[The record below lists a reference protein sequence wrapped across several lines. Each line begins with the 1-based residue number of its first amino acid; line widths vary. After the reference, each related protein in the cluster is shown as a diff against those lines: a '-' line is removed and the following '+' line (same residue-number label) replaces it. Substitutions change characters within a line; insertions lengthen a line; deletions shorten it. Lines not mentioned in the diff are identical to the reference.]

1 MQLMLRCS
9 QLAQDITS
17 TNPLS
22 MCARGVHFKLPQG
35 IAENMSKS
43 FIDDITH
50 SLKFLQEHDVM
61 LSTIIKYLYLIALI
75 APMSILAMPIT
86 IIAPTQTFTLDVEPS
101 DSIET
106 VKGLV
111 EQQTSIAQARQI
123 ITFNRKILENGRS
136 LSDYN
141 VQKNSTLNVTKSNE
155 APSFSA
161 NSPWQQI
168 GSFPSSVG
176 DSRNLNITVDNNN
189 IPYIILKNF
198 QSQAVVYKFSGT
210 NTWELVGESALS
222 TGSVSDTDI
231 AFGSQNRLYAAFISG
246 TSGVMK
252 VVVKE
257 LVNGSWDELGSEQI
271 TGSNINHIDLKTDK
285 NGVLYLAYDDYYS
298 YVKKWDGAN
307 WVSLGTE
314 ANSSRSESSE
324 IAFNSMN
331 ELYIVSRI
339 TQYAPTFAEV
349 RKFDGTNWN
358 SLSFTGLSGI
368 AANFPQIVFDSQDTP
383 YVSFINST
391 SNEGPVKV
399 LKLVNDSW
407 LEVGDTST
415 FSAIKILNLL
425 IDSNDKPLI
434 AFSEQATNGRG
445 QLYIYENNTWSS
457 LGQVAPADKAFY
469 FGIRMR
475 AAIDSANTFYAIDT
489 TTEIGPPFVVKKTNS
504 AFENYNKNISEGT
517 TGETLFN
524 NVSIADTDNDEVTL
538 TVTLSDTQFGS
549 LSGTASGSASITY
562 DESTGILTL
571 SGTLT
576 DVNASIASIVFSG
589 STNGAGNF
597 TLSFTVTDGTAS
609 SSTIVGSYSVKAV
622 NDPPSVSINT
632 GLTVSEGD
640 SKVITNSLLAAN
652 DSDDSGTELTYTLK
666 SVPTNGNLF
675 VDANENGSLDS
686 GEELAVNGT
695 FTQQI
700 LDDSKLYY
708 KHNGTETSSDSFT
721 FDLAD
726 GGEDGVE
733 AVTNQTFAITVSSVN
748 DAPVMSKG
756 PSWEFIGKA
765 HFSENSIRTIRQATD
780 RDGNRYLAYTNQV
793 NSIERVWV
801 MKHDGEQWHYLGG
814 EEIAQVAIS
823 SSLSFVIGADN
834 TPYVAYKD
842 LDRRAV
848 VQKFENGSWQML
860 GDQPLSQVSVLH
872 PLLSF
877 DNNNVLH
884 VVYQDLSIDNYTIH
898 VQKWDGKSWLTVAYE
913 TTEKTNFYSIKLAF
927 DSNNTPYI
935 AYSVNGSDSYFVIKK
950 LINNTWEHVG
960 PAKVETRIQFFDLLF
975 IGDTPYIAISNSSRE
990 LSVKKFNGT
999 EWELVG
1005 NSRPTTDKAY
1015 GPDIAVGSDGTLFVA
1030 YIDELDYPTKLAVK
1044 ELKENLWLNVGDHD
1058 FATKVYI
1065 PPALDVHN
1073 NNNPVVAFNDGDN
1086 ENRATMMEYSSF
1098 EFNKFALTVS
1108 EDSDATL
1115 LFNSYQVTD
1124 EENDDVTL
1132 TVTLAN
1138 NSSGLLAGTA
1148 SGSAVVKYDN
1158 ESAKLTLSGSLT
1170 DVTSSLASLSFKPA
1184 ANFSGSLGITFNL
1197 TDGSSSIPPV
1207 NGTITVTSVNDV
1219 PRITSSAPVWATEDS
1234 VYSYNVQ
1241 ASDADIGDTLTFSAI
1256 GLPSW
1261 LTIDAK
1267 SGVLSGTPTNDDVG
1281 THYVAVVVTDALN
1294 EWDRQDFV
1302 INVANVNDKPVIT
1315 SSPITVATED
1325 SVYNYTLSAT
1335 DVDKGDTLTYSAKTL
1350 PSWLSLDAA
1359 TGLVSGTP
1367 SNDDVGTHTVSLS
1380 VTDSAKA
1387 SDSQLFTIT
1396 VENVNDAPVIS
1407 STPIT
1412 TATEDSLYNYTLSAT
1427 DVDKGDTLTYS
1438 AKTLPSWL
1446 SLNTATGLVSGTP
1459 SNDDVG
1465 SHTVSLT
1472 VTDGEKET
1480 DSQMFS
1486 ITVENVNDAPV
1497 ISSTPI
1503 TTATEDSVYNYTLSA
1518 TDVDKGDTLTYSAK
1532 TLPSW
1537 LSLNTATGLVS
1548 GTPSNDDVGTHT
1560 VSLTVTDSA
1569 KETDSQLF
1577 SITVENVNDAP
1588 VFSSTPITT
1597 ATEDELYSY
1606 IVSATDVDADDSLSY
1621 TALGIP
1627 SWLTFDDTTLTLSGT
1642 PTNDDVG
1649 TYNITLIVT
1658 DASKEQT
1665 KQEFTLKVVNVNDV
1679 PDVHDDTASV
1689 DEDNS
1694 VAINILENDSDVDN
1708 DLNPASV
1715 RVVTAP
1721 KLGKTSLNTAN
1732 GVITYTPN
1740 ENINGSDS
1748 FTYTV
1753 DDLENGRSAIATV
1766 SITINPV
1773 NDAPFAKIDT
1783 AITEEDMA
1791 IEIDVALNDS
1801 DLDEGDSLDLSSLE
1815 VVTAPENGKA
1825 SVQNKRILYTPNT
1838 DFNGSDT
1845 FTYRVSDESGAMSNQ
1860 ASVMVTVGEVN
1871 DAPIALNDAAELDED
1886 ASIELSILDNDLDVD
1901 SGLTIDNVT
1910 ITQAPAHGK
1919 VSINSTSGTIS
1930 YKPNA
1935 DFFGSDSFTY
1945 SVKDDQSLISNIA
1958 LVKLTINSVNDTPV
1972 ANNDVAQ
1979 LLEDTAHSI
1988 NVLGNDL
1995 DVDGSLDKSS
2005 IEVVT
2010 DPEHG
2015 STQIVDGMISYTPNA
2030 NSNGEDSFSYRVKD
2044 DLGVWSNNANVFIT
2058 VTAVNDAPLANN
2070 DVIQIDEDE
2079 SVIIDVTGNDS
2090 DVDGSIDEDSVK
2102 VVTEPA
2108 FGNVINNVDG
2118 TVTYTP
2124 ASNYVGFDSFTYS
2137 VLDNE
2142 GAESN
2147 TASVTITVLAV
2158 NDAPLIESAAVTSAT
2173 QDEAYSY
2180 VLVINDVD
2188 SADSYKLS
2196 ATELPS
2202 WLDFNPATGELS
2214 GTPTNDDVGTHAVTL
2229 LVTDAEGL
2237 TDTQTFVITVADVN
2251 DEATGGISISGEAKE
2266 GETLRV
2272 DSTIE
2277 DPDGVGEFTYQWMRN
2292 GVLITGATL
2301 SEYMLTDAD
2310 IGATITVVVTYVDGN
2325 GNTET
2330 FTSGATSPVIISNVA
2345 PVAIGEQFSTDEDES
2360 ITFTLG
2366 YFDENGDEL
2375 TFNLVTQVSNGTLT
2389 MDSNRFMYQP
2399 NTDFSGSDSFT
2410 YSVSDSVLTSELA
2423 TVTIVVNPV
2432 NDAPVATPDNF
2443 TVNADLNEYVVLD
2456 VLANDIDVDGDA
2468 LTLVK
2473 ALASV
2478 GSIRIVDNK
2487 LEYLPP
2493 VGLNADVTITYQ
2505 IKDASGEVVDVTLIV
2520 KVVSTVSDITITA
2533 PEDKTIASE
2542 GLFIKVNMGTA
2553 VALDSLGNPVRVTA
2567 SSKGFFASGTHTVVW
2582 SAGEGSDQVTATQL
2596 IHIIP
2601 QVNFSKDQ
2609 TATEGT
2615 SVIIKAILNGDAVT
2629 YPVIVPFTVSG
2640 DAITGDDHDLSEG
2653 EFTFK
2658 QGQREA
2664 MLIVNLIEDDVPEN
2678 TETLTVHFQE
2688 PKNAVV
2694 GPLGSHTLTIAEG
2707 NVAPSVELFAA
2718 QQGMSTRLIDKQ
2730 AGEVTI
2736 SALVTDANLADTHVF
2751 DWQVSDAAIIDADS
2765 IDDQFSFDPSVLA
2778 EGVYEFMVTVDDGDK
2793 TGTVKLSLTVLD
2805 SLPELAA
2812 IDSDFDGIN
2821 DDEEG
2826 YADSD
2831 NDGIPDYLD
2840 ASSLASNVVQ
2850 EKLIESEFFLMET
2863 EPGLH
2868 LSLGNV
2874 AFKASGSNTGI
2885 TEDDAVK
2892 YGHNGLGANADDGFD
2907 YISGVFDFN
2916 VNEIPVAGQSVSIV
2930 IAQFSPIPSN
2940 AIYRKLMPTGWTEF
2954 VVDSRNSIAS
2964 APGAEGFC
2972 PPPQDEQYTQGLSE
2986 GHWCVQLTIEDGGPN
3001 DADGQVNRAIEDPSG
3016 IATLDTNNSQPVAM
3030 DDVMTVKRNIS
3041 AYLDVLAND
3050 TDADGDLLTLTSAT
3064 VDIGEVSIINNE
3076 LHFNPQAEHLGTAT
3090 ISYGVSDGNGGS
3102 AFATVTVEVVEN
3114 TAPQVSAIIDVTTDG
3129 QQPVNIDILANVTD
3143 DDNNDFT
3150 IISASADNGTVV
3162 INDDGTITYT
3172 PNVGF
3177 DGTDT
3182 VTFIISDGDGG
3193 TTQGQFNV
3201 VVKAY
3206 KQVSVE
3212 HKTSGG
3218 ALPLSLISLLL
3229 LLMFIRC
3236 YQYRARC

>member
-1 MQLMLRCS
+1 
-9 QLAQDITS
+9 
-17 TNPLS
+17 
-22 MCARGVHFKLPQG
+22 
-35 IAENMSKS
+35 
-43 FIDDITH
+43 
-50 SLKFLQEHDVM
+50 M
-61 LSTIIKYLYLIALI
+61 LSTIIKYLYLVALI

-86 IIAPTQTFTLDVEPS
+86 IIAPNETFTLDVEPS

-111 EQQTSIAQARQI
+111 EQQTSIEQARQI
-123 ITFNRKILENGRS
+123 ITFNGKTLENGRS

-141 VQKNSTLNVTKSNE
+141 VQKNSTLNVTKSNA

-161 NSPWQQI
+161 NSPWQQV
-168 GSFPSSVG
+168 GSISSSVG
-176 DSRNLNITVDNNN
+176 DSTNLNITVDNNN
-189 IPYIILKNF
+189 TPYIIFKND
-198 QSQAVVYKFSGT
+198 QSQAVVYKFSDT
-210 NTWELVGESALS
+210 NTWELVGGSALS
-222 TGSVSDTDI
+222 TDSASDTDI
-231 AFGSQNRLYAAFISG
+231 AFGSQNSLYAAFISG
-246 TSGVMK
+246 TSGAKK

-257 LVNGSWDELGSEQI
+257 LVNGSWNELGSDQI

-285 NGVLYLAYDDYYS
+285 NGVLYLAYDNSYS
-298 YVKKWDGAN
+298 YVEKWDGMN
-307 WVSLGTE
+307 WVSVGSQ
-314 ANSSRSESSE
+314 ASGGRSESPE

-331 ELYIVSRI
+331 ELHIVSRI
-339 TQYAPTFAEV
+339 TERIPAFVEV
-349 RKFDGTNWN
+349 RKFDGANWK
-358 SLSFTGLSGI
+358 SLSSTGLSGLSGVY
-368 AANFPQIVFDSQDTP
+368 PQIAFDSQDTP

-391 SNEGPVKV
+391 SSEGPVKV
-399 LKLVNDSW
+399 LEFVNDSW
-407 LEVGDTST
+407 SEVGDTST
-415 FSAIKILNLL
+415 LAAIRILNLL

-457 LGQVAPADKAFY
+457 LGQVAPADKAFF

-475 AAIDSANTFYAIDT
+475 AALDSANTFYAIDT
-489 TTEIGPPFVVKKTNS
+489 TSEVSSPFVVKKTNS
-504 AFENYNKNISEGT
+504 AFENYSKNISEGT

-524 NVSIADTDNDEVTL
+524 NVSIADADNDEVTL

-549 LSGTASGSASITY
+549 LSGTASGSASISY
-562 DESTGILTL
+562 DEGTGILTL
-571 SGTLT
+571 SGNLT
-576 DVNASIASIVFSG
+576 DVNASIASIVFNGTTS
-589 STNGAGNF
+589 GAGNF
-597 TLSFTVTDGTAS
+597 TLSFTVNDGAAS

-632 GLTVSEGD
+632 GLTVNEGD
-640 SKVITNSLLAAN
+640 SKVITNSMLAAN

-666 SVPTNGNLF
+666 SVPTNGSLF
-675 VDANENGSLDS
+675 VDANDNSSLDS

-695 FTQQI
+695 FTQQT
-700 LDDSKLYY
+700 LDDSTLYY
-708 KHNGTETSSDSFT
+708 KHNGTETNSDSFT

-733 AVTNQTFAITVSSVN
+733 PVTNQNFTITVSLTN
-748 DAPVMSKG
+748 DAPVMVTKPKWGFAGNTGFSIAAAFSVSLELDSFDVPYVVFTDKFNNRNVLSG
-756 PSWEFIGKA
+756 MKLEGDSW
-765 HFSENSIRTIRQATD
+765 Q
-780 RDGNRYLAYTNQV
+780 
-793 NSIERVWV
+793 
-801 MKHDGEQWHYLGG
+801 YLGPERFYTG
-814 EEIAQVAIS
+814 TTTGLKMAIDS
-823 SSLSFVIGADN
+823 HNVPYIIYSDISLGG
-834 TPYVAYKD
+834 K
-842 LDRRAV
+842 AV
-848 VQKFENGSWQML
+848 VQKFINGSWQTIGGGPVNL
-860 GDQPLSQVSVLH
+860 GEVAYTSIAIDSA
-872 PLLSF
+872 
-877 DNNNVLH
+877 DNLYVA
-884 VVYQDLSIDNYTIH
+884 YQDIRYSSKAI
-898 VQKWDGKSWLTVAYE
+898 VKKWDGTNWLTVGGTNVTPSDARFISLAFDDSDTPFLAYVDKRNDKWFGNVKKFVNDSWVPVGPVDSLE
-913 TTEKTNFYSIKLAF
+913 NVYSSNFALNNNTPYFVNANSSEIFVRKFDGTDWVLVGEQGFSAENKYTPDIEF
-927 DSNNTPYI
+927 DSNNRPHV
-935 AYSVNGSDSYFVIKK
+935 AYTNRTY
-950 LINNTWEHVG
+950 T
-960 PAKVETRIQFFDLLF
+960 
-975 IGDTPYIAISNSSRE
+975 
-990 LSVKKFNGT
+990 NGT
-999 EWELVG
+999 EGFEVRVTSFDGTSWHTVSPLGVRSG
-1005 NSRPTTDKAY
+1005 KAY
-1015 GPDIAVGSDGTLFVA
+1015 QYGFAIASDDSL
-1030 YIDELDYPTKLAVK
+1030 YIS
-1044 ELKENLWLNVGDHD
+1044 
-1058 FATKVYI
+1058 
-1065 PPALDVHN
+1065 
-1073 NNNPVVAFNDGDN
+1073 FNDSADDYKASVLKSS
-1086 ENRATMMEYSSF
+1086 RAVFDSY
-1098 EFNKFALTVS
+1098 ALSVA
-1108 EDSDATL
+1108 EDSDASL
-1115 LFNSYQVTD
+1115 LFDNYQITD
-1124 EENDDVTL
+1124 EEGDDVTL
-1132 TVTLAN
+1132 TITLAN
-1138 NSSGLLAGTA
+1138 NTSGLLAGTA

-1158 ESAKLTLSGSLT
+1158 ESATLTLSGSLT
-1170 DVTSSLASLSFKPA
+1170 DVTASLASLFFKPA

-1219 PRITSSAPVWATEDS
+1219 PRITSSAPVLATEDTL
-1234 VYSYNVQ
+1234 YSYKVQ
-1241 ASDADIGDTLTFSAI
+1241 ASDADVGDTLTFSAI

-1261 LTIDAK
+1261 LTMDGK

-1315 SSPITVATED
+1315 SSPVTVAIEDAQYSYTVTASDVDAGDSLSYTVSSTHGLPSWLSYDNVTRTLTGIPTNDDVGTYSITVVVNDTSSEEAKQLFTLTVTNVNDAPVISSTPITTANED
-1325 SVYNYTLSAT
+1325 SIYSYTVSAT

-1350 PSWLSLDAA
+1350 PNWLSIDAA

-1367 SNDDVGTHTVSLS
+1367 SNDDVG
-1380 VTDSAKA
+1380 
-1387 SDSQLFTIT
+1387 
-1396 VENVNDAPVIS
+1396 
-1407 STPIT
+1407 
-1412 TATEDSLYNYTLSAT
+1412 
-1427 DVDKGDTLTYS
+1427 
-1438 AKTLPSWL
+1438 
-1446 SLNTATGLVSGTP
+1446 
-1459 SNDDVG
+1459 
-1465 SHTVSLT
+1465 
-1472 VTDGEKET
+1472 
-1480 DSQMFS
+1480 M
-1486 ITVENVNDAPV
+1486 
-1497 ISSTPI
+1497 
-1503 TTATEDSVYNYTLSA
+1503 
-1518 TDVDKGDTLTYSAK
+1518 
-1532 TLPSW
+1532 
-1537 LSLNTATGLVS
+1537 
-1548 GTPSNDDVGTHT
+1548 HT

-1588 VFSSTPITT
+1588 EFTSTPITT

-1606 IVSATDVDADDSLSY
+1606 TASATDDDAGDTLSY
-1621 TALGIP
+1621 TALDMP

-1649 TYNITLIVT
+1649 TYNITLVVI
-1658 DASKEQT
+1658 DKSKEET
-1665 KQEFTLKVVNVNDV
+1665 KQEFILNVVNVNDV
-1679 PDVHDDTASV
+1679 PDVHDDTAIV

-1694 VAINILENDSDVDN
+1694 VAINILANDSDVDN

-1721 KLGKTSLNTAN
+1721 ILGKTSLNTAN
-1732 GVITYTPN
+1732 GVITYIPN
-1740 ENINGSDS
+1740 ENVNGSDS

-1845 FTYRVSDESGAMSNQ
+1845 FTYRVADGSGAMSNQ

-1871 DAPIALNDAAELDED
+1871 DAPIASNDTAELDED

-1901 SGLTIDNVT
+1901 SNLTIDNVT
-1910 ITQAPAHGK
+1910 ITQAPANGK

-1935 DFFGSDSFTY
+1935 DFFGSDSFSY

-1958 LVKLTINSVNDTPV
+1958 VVKLTVNSVNDAPV
-1972 ANNDVAQ
+1972 ANSDIAQ

-2005 IEVVT
+2005 LEVVT
-2010 DPEHG
+2010 EPEHG

-2102 VVTEPA
+2102 IVTQPA

-2118 TVTYTP
+2118 TVSYTP
-2124 ASNYVGFDSFTYS
+2124 VSNYVGFDSFTYS

-2158 NDAPLIESAAVTSAT
+2158 NDAPIIESAPITSAT

-2202 WLDFNPATGELS
+2202 WLDFNTTTGELS
-2214 GTPTNDDVGTHAVTL
+2214 GTPSNDDVGTHAVSL
-2229 LVTDAEGL
+2229 LVTDTEGL

-2251 DEATGGISISGEAKE
+2251 DEATGGISISGDAKQ

-2272 DSTIE
+2272 ESTIV
-2277 DPDGVGEFTYQWMRN
+2277 DPDGVGEFSYQWMRN

-2301 SEYMLTDAD
+2301 SEYTLTNAD
-2310 IGATITVVVTYVDGN
+2310 IGASITVVVTYVDGN

-2330 FTSGATSPVIISNVA
+2330 FTSGATSPVIIANVA
-2345 PVAIGEQFSTDEDES
+2345 PVAIGEQFSTNEDES
-2360 ITFTLG
+2360 ITFTLN
-2366 YFDENGDEL
+2366 YFDENGDTL
-2375 TFNLVTQVSNGTLT
+2375 TFNLVSPVSNGTLT
-2389 MDSNRFMYQP
+2389 MDTNRFMYQP
-2399 NTDFSGSDSFT
+2399 NADFSGSDSFS
-2410 YSVSDSVLTSELA
+2410 YSVSDGVLSSEIA

-2432 NDAPVATPDNF
+2432 NDAPISTPDNF
-2443 TVNADLNEYVVLD
+2443 IINADLNEYVVLD
-2456 VLANDIDVDGDA
+2456 VLANDIDGDA

-2473 ALASV
+2473 AFASV

-2505 IKDASGEVVDVTLIV
+2505 IKDTNGDLIDVTLIV

-2542 GLFIKVNMGTA
+2542 GLFTKVNMGTA

-2567 SSKGFFASGTHTVVW
+2567 SSKGFFASGTHSVVW

-2596 IHIIP
+2596 IHVIP

-2664 MLIVNLIEDDVPEN
+2664 MLIVNLIEDDLPEN
-2678 TETLTVHFQE
+2678 TETLTVHFKE

-2751 DWQVSDAAIIDADS
+2751 DWQVSDEAIIDTDS
-2765 IDDQFSFDPSVLA
+2765 IDDQFSFDPSLLA
-2778 EGVYEFMVTVDDGDK
+2778 EGVYEFIVTVDDGDK

-2805 SLPELAA
+2805 SLPELSA

-2826 YADSD
+2826 YGDSD

-2972 PPPQDEQYTQGLSE
+2972 PPPQDAQYTQGLSE

-3016 IATLDTNNSQPVAM
+3016 IATLDINNSQPVAM

-3076 LHFNPQAEHLGTAT
+3076 LHFNPQAEHLGIAT

-3114 TAPQVSAIIDVTTDG
+3114 TAPQVSAIIDVTTDD
-3129 QQPVNIDILANVTD
+3129 QQSVNIDILAYVTD

-3193 TTQGQFNV
+3193 ITQGQFNV
-3201 VVKAY
+3201 IVKAY
-3206 KQVSVE
+3206 KQVNVQ

-3218 ALPLSLISLLL
+3218 RYL
-3229 LLMFIRC
+3229 
-3236 YQYRARC
+3236 

>member
-1 MQLMLRCS
+1 
-9 QLAQDITS
+9 
-17 TNPLS
+17 
-22 MCARGVHFKLPQG
+22 
-35 IAENMSKS
+35 
-43 FIDDITH
+43 
-50 SLKFLQEHDVM
+50 M

-86 IIAPTQTFTLDVEPS
+86 IIAPNETFTLDVEPS

-123 ITFNRKILENGRS
+123 ITFNGKVLENGRS

-141 VQKNSTLNVTKSNE
+141 VQKNSTLNVTKSNA

-161 NSPWQQI
+161 NSPWQQV
-168 GSFPSSVG
+168 GSISSSVG
-176 DSRNLNITVDNNN
+176 DSTNLNITVDNNN
-189 IPYIILKNF
+189 TPYIIFKNG
-198 QSQAVVYKFSGT
+198 QSQAVVYKFSDT
-210 NTWELVGESALS
+210 NTWELVGGSALS
-222 TGSVSDTDI
+222 TDSASDTDI
-231 AFGSQNRLYAAFISG
+231 AFGSQNRVYAAFISG
-246 TSGVMK
+246 TSGAKK

-257 LVNGSWDELGSEQI
+257 LVNGSWNELGTDQI

-285 NGVLYLAYDDYYS
+285 NGVLYLAYDNSYS
-298 YVKKWDGAN
+298 YVKKWDGTN
-307 WVSLGTE
+307 WMSLGSQ
-314 ANSSRSESSE
+314 ASGGRSESPE

-331 ELYIVSRI
+331 ELHIVSRI
-339 TQYAPTFAEV
+339 TERIPAFVEV
-349 RKFDGTNWN
+349 RKFDGTYWN
-358 SLSFTGLSGI
+358 SLSSTGLSGLSGVY
-368 AANFPQIVFDSQDTP
+368 PQIAFDSQDTP
-383 YVSFINST
+383 YVSLINST

-399 LKLVNDSW
+399 LELVNNSW
-407 LEVGDTST
+407 SEVGDTST
-415 FSAIKILNLL
+415 LAAIKILNLL

-489 TTEIGPPFVVKKTNS
+489 TTEIGSPFVVKKTYS
-504 AFENYNKNISEGT
+504 AFENFNKNISEST
-517 TGETLFN
+517 TGETLLN

-549 LSGTASGSASITY
+549 LSGTASGSASISY

-576 DVNASIASIVFSG
+576 DVNASIASIVFNGTAS
-589 STNGAGNF
+589 GAGDF
-597 TLSFTVTDGTAS
+597 TLSFTVNDGTAS

-640 SKVITNSLLAAN
+640 LKVITNSLLAAN
-652 DSDDSGTELTYTLK
+652 DSDDSGVGLTYTLK
-666 SVPTNGNLF
+666 SVPTNGSLF
-675 VDANENGSLDS
+675 VDANDNGSLDS
-686 GEELAVNGT
+686 GEELAMNGS
-695 FTQQI
+695 FTQQT

-708 KHNGTETSSDSFT
+708 KHNGTETNSDSFT

-726 GGEDGVE
+726 GGEDE
-733 AVTNQTFAITVSSVN
+733 AAAVTNQTFAITVSLVN
-748 DAPVMSKG
+748 DAPMFSID
-756 PSWEFIGKA
+756 PTWEYVGKA
-765 HFSENSIRTIRQATD
+765 NFTNNSVDRIKPVYDKNGILHVAYTYQNNGANYVEVMKYSNDEWVSLGDTYIAQARISSPLSISFNSQNIPYIAYNDVDYNATVQKYENDSWQKLEGGPLTSSYALHTVLQFDSAD
-780 RDGNRYLAYTNQV
+780 NLYLAFQDLDV
-793 NSIERVWV
+793 SSRAIGIHKW
-801 MKHDGEQWHYLGG
+801 DGDSWSMTT
-814 EEIAQVAIS
+814 ITAS
-823 SSLSFVIGADN
+823 SSLN
-834 TPYVAYKD
+834 
-842 LDRRAV
+842 
-848 VQKFENGSWQML
+848 
-860 GDQPLSQVSVLH
+860 LH
-872 PLLSF
+872 
-877 DNNNVLH
+877 
-884 VVYQDLSIDNYTIH
+884 
-898 VQKWDGKSWLTVAYE
+898 
-913 TTEKTNFYSIKLAF
+913 SIKLAF
-927 DSNNTPYI
+927 DSINTPYI
-935 AYSVNGSDSYFVIKK
+935 AYNGNDGTNYLNVKKLVDNNWVNVGSDNFEDRVTFV
-950 LINNTWEHVG
+950 
-960 PAKVETRIQFFDLLF
+960 DLE
-975 IGDTPYIAISNSSRE
+975 IHNDVPYIAMSSSSRIA
-990 LSVKKFNGT
+990 SVKLFNGS
-999 EWELVG
+999 EWVLVG
-1005 NSRPTTDKAY
+1005 NNNFTGGEAYSPDLAFDSNSIPHLALTDVANEYRLTVMKFYENEWVSLDKQGFSNKVSRIPA
-1015 GPDIAVGSDGTLFVA
+1015 FV
-1030 YIDELDYPTKLAVK
+1030 IDQND
-1044 ELKENLWLNVGDHD
+1044 
-1058 FATKVYI
+1058 
-1065 PPALDVHN
+1065 
-1073 NNNPVVAFNDGDN
+1073 NPVAIYSDL
-1086 ENRATMMEYSSF
+1086 ENGGSISVIKYEKPVFDSYS
-1098 EFNKFALTVS
+1098 LTVD
-1108 EDSDATL
+1108 EDSGATS
-1115 LFNSYQVTD
+1115 LFKSLKTAD
-1124 EENDDVTL
+1124 EEGDDLTL
-1132 TVTLAN
+1132 TVTLG
-1138 NSSGLLAGTA
+1138 NSTSGELTGTA
-1148 SGSAVVKYDN
+1148 SLGATLNYSSETATF
-1158 ESAKLTLSGSLT
+1158 TLSGSLE
-1170 DVTSSLASLSFKPA
+1170 DVNASLASITFTPA
-1184 ANFSGSLGITFNL
+1184 ANFSGLISIKFDLS
-1197 TDGSSSIPPV
+1197 DGNSSAKAVS
-1207 NGTITVTSVNDV
+1207 GTITVTGINDT
-1219 PRITSSAPVWATEDS
+1219 PSITSSAPVWATEDS
-1234 VYSYNVQ
+1234 VYSYKVQ
-1241 ASDADIGDTLTFSAI
+1241 ASDADMGDTLTFSAI

-1261 LTIDAK
+1261 LTMDAK

-1281 THYVAVVVTDALN
+1281 THYVAVVVSDSLN
-1294 EWDRQDFV
+1294 ASDRQDFV

-1315 SSPITVATED
+1315 SSPITVALED
-1325 SVYNYTLSAT
+1325 AQYSYTVTAS
-1335 DVDKGDTLTYSAKTL
+1335 DVDSGDSLSYTVSSAQGL
-1350 PSWLSLDAA
+1350 PSWLSYDPVTRTL
-1359 TGLVSGTP
+1359 TGIPT
-1367 SNDDVGTHTVSLS
+1367 NDDVGTYSITVV
-1380 VTDSAKA
+1380 VTDTSSEEAR
-1387 SDSQLFTIT
+1387 QLFT
-1396 VENVNDAPVIS
+1396 
-1407 STPIT
+1407 
-1412 TATEDSLYNYTLSAT
+1412 
-1427 DVDKGDTLTYS
+1427 
-1438 AKTLPSWL
+1438 
-1446 SLNTATGLVSGTP
+1446 
-1459 SNDDVG
+1459 
-1465 SHTVSLT
+1465 LT
-1472 VTDGEKET
+1472 VT
-1480 DSQMFS
+1480 
-1486 ITVENVNDAPV
+1486 NVNDAPV

-1503 TTATEDSVYNYTLSA
+1503 TTATEDSVYNYTVSA
-1518 TDVDKGDTLTYSAK
+1518 TDVDKGDTLIYSAK
-1532 TLPSW
+1532 TLPNW
-1537 LSLNTATGLVS
+1537 LSIDAATGLVT
-1548 GTPSNDDVGTHT
+1548 GTPSNDDVGIHT

-1606 IVSATDVDADDSLSY
+1606 TASATDDDAGDTLFY
-1621 TALGIP
+1621 TALDMP
-1627 SWLTFDDTTLTLSGT
+1627 SWLTFDDATRTLTGT

-1649 TYNITLIVT
+1649 TYNITLVVT
-1658 DASKEQT
+1658 DASKEET
-1665 KQEFTLKVVNVNDV
+1665 KQEFILNVVNVNDV
-1679 PDVHDDTASV
+1679 PDVHDDTAIV

-1694 VAINILENDSDVDN
+1694 VAINILANDSDVDN

-1721 KLGKTSLNTAN
+1721 MLGKTSLNTAN

-1740 ENINGSDS
+1740 ENVNGSDS

-1783 AITEEDMA
+1783 ALTEEDMA

-1825 SVQNKRILYTPNT
+1825 SVQNKRILYTPNA
-1838 DFNGSDT
+1838 DFNGNDT
-1845 FTYRVSDESGAMSNQ
+1845 FTYRVADESGAMSNQ

-1901 SGLTIDNVT
+1901 SDLTIDNVT

-1919 VSINSTSGTIS
+1919 VSINSASGTIS

-1958 LVKLTINSVNDTPV
+1958 VVKLTVNSVNDAPV

-2005 IEVVT
+2005 LEVVT
-2010 DPEHG
+2010 EPEHG

-2058 VTAVNDAPLANN
+2058 ITAVNDAPLANN

-2118 TVTYTP
+2118 TVSYTP
-2124 ASNYVGFDSFTYS
+2124 VSNYVGFDSFTYS

-2158 NDAPLIESAAVTSAT
+2158 NDAPMIESAPVTSAT

-2180 VLVINDVD
+2180 VLIINDVD

-2214 GTPTNDDVGTHAVTL
+2214 GTPSNDDVGTHAVTL

-2251 DEATGGISISGEAKE
+2251 DEATGGISISGEAKQ

-2272 DSTIE
+2272 ESTID
-2277 DPDGVGEFTYQWMRN
+2277 DPDGLGEFTYQWMRN

-2375 TFNLVTQVSNGTLT
+2375 TFNLVTPVSNGTLT
-2389 MDSNRFMYQP
+2389 VDANRFMYQP
-2399 NTDFSGSDSFT
+2399 SADFSGSDSFS
-2410 YSVSDSVLTSELA
+2410 YSVSDGVLTSELA
-2423 TVTIVVNPV
+2423 TVTIVVNQV

-2468 LTLVK
+2468 LTLVH

-2542 GLFIKVNMGTA
+2542 GLFTKVNMGTA

-2596 IHIIP
+2596 IHVIP

-2640 DAITGDDHDLSEG
+2640 DAIAGDDHDLSEG

-2793 TGTVKLSLTVLD
+2793 TGSVKLSLTVLD
-2805 SLPELAA
+2805 SLPKLAA

-2874 AFKASGSNTGI
+2874 AFKASGSNTSI

-2972 PPPQDEQYTQGLSE
+2972 PPPQDTQYTQGLSE

-3206 KQVSVE
+3206 KQVNVE

>member
-1 MQLMLRCS
+1 
-9 QLAQDITS
+9 
-17 TNPLS
+17 
-22 MCARGVHFKLPQG
+22 
-35 IAENMSKS
+35 
-43 FIDDITH
+43 
-50 SLKFLQEHDVM
+50 M

-86 IIAPTQTFTLDVEPS
+86 IIAPNETFTLDVEPS

-111 EQQTSIAQARQI
+111 EQQTSIEQARQI
-123 ITFNRKILENGRS
+123 ITFNSKTLENGRS

-141 VQKNSTLNVTKSNE
+141 VQKNSTLNVTKSNA

-161 NSPWQQI
+161 NNSWQQV
-168 GSFPSSVG
+168 GSIPSSVG
-176 DSRNLNITVDNNN
+176 DSTNLNITVDTNN
-189 IPYIILKNF
+189 IPYIIFKNG
-198 QSQAVVYKFSGT
+198 QSQAVVYKFSDT
-210 NTWELVGESALS
+210 NTWELVGGSALS
-222 TGSVSDTDI
+222 TDSASDTDI
-231 AFGSQNRLYAAFISG
+231 AFDTNNRLYAAFISG
-246 TSGVMK
+246 TSGAKK

-257 LVNGSWDELGSEQI
+257 LVNGSWNELGSDQI

-285 NGVLYLAYDDYYS
+285 NGVLYLAYDNSYS
-298 YVKKWDGAN
+298 YVKKWDGTN
-307 WVSLGTE
+307 WISLGSQ
-314 ANSSRSESSE
+314 ASGGRSESPE

-331 ELYIVSRI
+331 ELHIVSRI
-339 TQYAPTFAEV
+339 TERIPAFVEV
-349 RKFDGTNWN
+349 RKFDGTYWN
-358 SLSFTGLSGI
+358 SLSSTGLSGLSGVY
-368 AANFPQIVFDSQDTP
+368 PQIAFDSQDTP
-383 YVSFINST
+383 YVSLINST

-399 LKLVNDSW
+399 LEFVNDSW
-407 LEVGDTST
+407 SELGDTST
-415 FSAIKILNLL
+415 LAAIKILNLL

-475 AAIDSANTFYAIDT
+475 AALDSANTLYAIDT
-489 TTEIGPPFVVKKTNS
+489 TSEISSPFVVKKANS
-504 AFENYNKNISEGT
+504 AFENYSKNISEGT
-517 TGETLFN
+517 SGEKLLN

-549 LSGTASGSASITY
+549 LSGTESGSASISY
-562 DESTGILTL
+562 DESTGVLTL
-571 SGTLT
+571 SGNLK
-576 DVNASIASIVFSG
+576 DVNASIASIVFNGTAS
-589 STNGAGNF
+589 GAGNF
-597 TLSFTVTDGTAS
+597 TLSFTVNDGAAS

-632 GLTVSEGD
+632 GLTVNEGD
-640 SKVITNSLLAAN
+640 SKVITNTLLAAN
-652 DSDDSGTELTYTLK
+652 DSDDSGTGLTYTLK
-666 SVPTNGNLF
+666 SVPTNGSLF
-675 VDANENGSLDS
+675 VDANDNGSLDA

-695 FTQQI
+695 FTQQT
-700 LDDSKLYY
+700 LDDSTLYY
-708 KHNGTETSSDSFT
+708 KHNGTETTTDSFN

-726 GGEDGVE
+726 GGEDSVE
-733 AVTNQTFAITVSSVN
+733 PITNQVFSIAITPINDLPVIESEPVTAVQVDQLYKYQIIVTDAENDEISITVSFGDSFPSWVAYDNSTRTITGLPEQADIGIYDITIYVLENGVTQLKQEYSLSVTRKN
-748 DAPVMSKG
+748 EAPV
-756 PSWEFIGKA
+756 
-765 HFSENSIRTIRQATD
+765 
-780 RDGNRYLAYTNQV
+780 
-793 NSIERVWV
+793 
-801 MKHDGEQWHYLGG
+801 
-814 EEIAQVAIS
+814 
-823 SSLSFVIGADN
+823 
-834 TPYVAYKD
+834 
-842 LDRRAV
+842 
-848 VQKFENGSWQML
+848 
-860 GDQPLSQVSVLH
+860 
-872 PLLSF
+872 
-877 DNNNVLH
+877 
-884 VVYQDLSIDNYTIH
+884 
-898 VQKWDGKSWLTVAYE
+898 
-913 TTEKTNFYSIKLAF
+913 
-927 DSNNTPYI
+927 
-935 AYSVNGSDSYFVIKK
+935 
-950 LINNTWEHVG
+950 
-960 PAKVETRIQFFDLLF
+960 
-975 IGDTPYIAISNSSRE
+975 
-990 LSVKKFNGT
+990 
-999 EWELVG
+999 
-1005 NSRPTTDKAY
+1005 
-1015 GPDIAVGSDGTLFVA
+1015 
-1030 YIDELDYPTKLAVK
+1030 
-1044 ELKENLWLNVGDHD
+1044 
-1058 FATKVYI
+1058 
-1065 PPALDVHN
+1065 
-1073 NNNPVVAFNDGDN
+1073 
-1086 ENRATMMEYSSF
+1086 
-1098 EFNKFALTVS
+1098 
-1108 EDSDATL
+1108 
-1115 LFNSYQVTD
+1115 
-1124 EENDDVTL
+1124 
-1132 TVTLAN
+1132 
-1138 NSSGLLAGTA
+1138 
-1148 SGSAVVKYDN
+1148 
-1158 ESAKLTLSGSLT
+1158 
-1170 DVTSSLASLSFKPA
+1170 
-1184 ANFSGSLGITFNL
+1184 
-1197 TDGSSSIPPV
+1197 
-1207 NGTITVTSVNDV
+1207 
-1219 PRITSSAPVWATEDS
+1219 ITSSAQVSATEDS
-1234 VYSYNVQ
+1234 EYFYSVK
-1241 ASDADIGDTLTFSAI
+1241 ASDADMGDTLTFSAI

-1261 LTIDAK
+1261 LSID
-1267 SGVLSGTPTNDDVG
+1267 SQTGVLSGTPKNEDVG
-1281 THYVAVVVTDALN
+1281 AHAVAVVVSDALN
-1294 EWDRQDFV
+1294 ASDKQDFV
-1302 INVANVNDKPVIT
+1302 INVANVNDKPTIT
-1315 SSPITVATED
+1315 S
-1325 SVYNYTLSAT
+1325 
-1335 DVDKGDTLTYSAKTL
+1335 
-1350 PSWLSLDAA
+1350 
-1359 TGLVSGTP
+1359 TP
-1367 SNDDVGTHTVSLS
+1367 V
-1380 VTDSAKA
+1380 
-1387 SDSQLFTIT
+1387 
-1396 VENVNDAPVIS
+1396 
-1407 STPIT
+1407 T
-1412 TATEDSLYNYTLSAT
+1412 TATEGELYSYKLTAI
-1427 DVDKGDTLTYS
+1427 DVDLNDSITYSGLNLPTWLTFNSINQILSGAPKNENVGKHAITLLAVDSKNEASIQKFTLTVI
-1438 AKTLPSWL
+1438 
-1446 SLNTATGLVSGTP
+1446 NI
-1459 SNDDVG
+1459 ND
-1465 SHTVSLT
+1465 
-1472 VTDGEKET
+1472 K
-1480 DSQMFS
+1480 
-1486 ITVENVNDAPV
+1486 PV

-1503 TTATEDSVYNYTLSA
+1503 TTATEDSVYNYTVSA
-1518 TDVDKGDTLTYSAK
+1518 TDVDKGDTLIYSAK
-1532 TLPSW
+1532 TLPNW
-1537 LSLNTATGLVS
+1537 LSIDAATGLVT
-1548 GTPSNDDVGTHT
+1548 GTPSNDDVGIHT

-1569 KETDSQLF
+1569 KASDSQLF

-1588 VFSSTPITT
+1588 EFTSTPITT

-1606 IVSATDVDADDSLSY
+1606 TASATDDDAGDTLSY
-1621 TALGIP
+1621 TALDMP
-1627 SWLTFDDTTLTLSGT
+1627 SWLTFDDATRTLTGT

-1649 TYNITLIVT
+1649 TYNITLVVT
-1658 DASKEQT
+1658 DASKEET
-1665 KQEFTLKVVNVNDV
+1665 KQEFILNVVNVNDV
-1679 PDVHDDTASV
+1679 PDVHDDTAIV

-1694 VAINILENDSDVDN
+1694 VAINILANDSDVDN

-1721 KLGKTSLNTAN
+1721 MLGKTSLNTAN

-1740 ENINGSDS
+1740 ENVNGSDS

-1825 SVQNKRILYTPNT
+1825 SVQNKRILYTPNA

-1845 FTYRVSDESGAMSNQ
+1845 FTYRVADGSGAMSNQ
-1860 ASVMVTVGEVN
+1860 ASVIVTIGEVN
-1871 DAPIALNDAAELDED
+1871 DAPIASNDAAELDED
-1886 ASIELSILDNDLDVD
+1886 SSIELSILDNDLDVD
-1901 SGLTIDNVT
+1901 SDLTIDNVT
-1910 ITQAPAHGK
+1910 ITQAPANGK

-1930 YKPNA
+1930 YKPSA

-1958 LVKLTINSVNDTPV
+1958 VVKLTVNSVNDAPV
-1972 ANNDVAQ
+1972 ANSDIAQ

-2005 IEVVT
+2005 LEVVT
-2010 DPEHG
+2010 EPEQG

-2058 VTAVNDAPLANN
+2058 VTAVNDVPLANN

-2102 VVTEPA
+2102 IVTQPA

-2118 TVTYTP
+2118 TVSYTP
-2124 ASNYVGFDSFTYS
+2124 VSNYVGFDSFTYS

-2158 NDAPLIESAAVTSAT
+2158 NDAPIIESAPITSAT

-2214 GTPTNDDVGTHAVTL
+2214 GTPSNDDVGTHAVSL

-2237 TDTQTFVITVADVN
+2237 TDTQTFVITVDDVN
-2251 DEATGGISISGEAKE
+2251 DEATGGISISGDAKQ

-2272 DSTIE
+2272 ESTID
-2277 DPDGVGEFTYQWMRN
+2277 DPDGVGEFSYQWMRN

-2301 SEYMLTDAD
+2301 SEYTLTNAD
-2310 IGATITVVVTYVDGN
+2310 IGASITVVVTYVDGN

-2330 FTSGATSPVIISNVA
+2330 FTSGATSPVIIANVA
-2345 PVAIGEQFSTDEDES
+2345 PVAIGEQFSTNENES
-2360 ITFTLG
+2360 ITFTLN
-2366 YFDENGDEL
+2366 YFDENGDTL
-2375 TFNLVTQVSNGTLT
+2375 TFNLVSPVSNGTLT
-2389 MDSNRFMYQP
+2389 MDTNRFMYQP
-2399 NTDFSGSDSFT
+2399 NADFSGSDSFS
-2410 YSVSDSVLTSELA
+2410 YSVSDGVLSSEIA

-2432 NDAPVATPDNF
+2432 NDAPISTPDNF
-2443 TVNADLNEYVVLD
+2443 IINADLNEYVVLD
-2456 VLANDIDVDGDA
+2456 VLANDIDGDA

-2473 ALASV
+2473 AFASV

-2505 IKDASGEVVDVTLIV
+2505 IKDTNGDLIDVTLIV

-2542 GLFIKVNMGTA
+2542 GLFTKVNMGTA

-2567 SSKGFFASGTHTVVW
+2567 SSKGYFASGTHSVVW

-2596 IHIIP
+2596 IHVIP

-2615 SVIIKAILNGDAVT
+2615 SVIIKAILNGDAVS

-2664 MLIVNLIEDDVPEN
+2664 MLIVNLIEDDLPEN

-2751 DWQVSDAAIIDADS
+2751 DWQVSDEAIIDADS

-2805 SLPELAA
+2805 SLPELSA

-2826 YADSD
+2826 YGDSD

-2940 AIYRKLMPTGWTEF
+2940 AVYRKLMPTGWTEF
-2954 VVDSRNSIAS
+2954 VVDSRNRIAS

-2972 PPPQDEQYTQGLSE
+2972 PPPQDVQYTQGLSE
-2986 GHWCVQLTIEDGGPN
+2986 GHWCIQLTIEDGGPN

-3102 AFATVTVEVVEN
+3102 AFAAVTVEVVEN
-3114 TAPQVSAIIDVTTDG
+3114 KAPQVSAIIDLTTDD
-3129 QQPVNIDILANVTD
+3129 QQPVNIDILAYVTD

-3162 INDDGTITYT
+3162 INNNGSLTYT

-3193 TTQGQFNV
+3193 ITQGQFNV
-3201 VVKAY
+3201 IVKAY
-3206 KQVSVE
+3206 KQVNVQ

-3218 ALPLSLISLLL
+3218 ALPLNLISLLL

-3236 YQYRARC
+3236 YQYRARR

>member
-1 MQLMLRCS
+1 
-9 QLAQDITS
+9 
-17 TNPLS
+17 
-22 MCARGVHFKLPQG
+22 
-35 IAENMSKS
+35 
-43 FIDDITH
+43 
-50 SLKFLQEHDVM
+50 
-61 LSTIIKYLYLIALI
+61 
-75 APMSILAMPIT
+75 MSILAMPIT

-111 EQQTSIAQARQI
+111 EQQTSIEQARQI
-123 ITFNRKILENGRS
+123 ITFNGQTLENGRS

-155 APSFSA
+155 APSLSVSA
-161 NSPWQQI
+161 
-168 GSFPSSVG
+168 
-176 DSRNLNITVDNNN
+176 
-189 IPYIILKNF
+189 
-198 QSQAVVYKFSGT
+198 
-210 NTWELVGESALS
+210 WELVGSAKFAGSSKSGIHSRIRLDANDVPWVIFADTS
-222 TGSVSDTDI
+222 TKNGSVMKFNGTDWEYVGNKNI
-231 AFGSQNRLYAAFISG
+231 A
-246 TSGVMK
+246 
-252 VVVKE
+252 
-257 LVNGSWDELGSEQI
+257 NG
-271 TGSNINHIDLKTDK
+271 NIYYTDL
-285 NGVLYLAYDDYYS
+285 
-298 YVKKWDGAN
+298 
-307 WVSLGTE
+307 
-314 ANSSRSESSE
+314 
-324 IAFNSMN
+324 I
-331 ELYIVSRI
+331 
-339 TQYAPTFAEV
+339 
-349 RKFDGTNWN
+349 
-358 SLSFTGLSGI
+358 
-368 AANFPQIVFDSQDTP
+368 FDSNNTP
-383 YVSFINST
+383 YVSFADEGNSGRLRVLSFDGST
-391 SNEGPVKV
+391 WNDVGSLISSGLGFFSNLAFDNNGVLHIVYNDSNFSNKAV
-399 LKLVNDSW
+399 LKKYNGAKWVGIGVEGFSPSKVGYTDLAFDSTNTPYVSFRDFSLASSGASVMSFNGLSW
-407 LEVGDTST
+407 GYVGE
-415 FSAIKILNLL
+415 AGI
-425 IDSNDKPLI
+425 SNVDANYTTI
-434 AFSEQATNGRG
+434 
-445 QLYIYENNTWSS
+445 
-457 LGQVAPADKAFY
+457 
-469 FGIRMR
+469 
-475 AAIDSANTFYAIDT
+475 AIDSKDNVLLSAPTENSRFTKGLTLYKFDGTSWTSLHENITGNEVFYPDFVLGENDIPFIFATDYGVDPARGSVVTYQNSTWQFVGARGFTEKFTDFNRIALDSQNTPYVFYADGSSIALGT
-489 TTEIGPPFVVKKTNS
+489 VKKFTSTSFSDSSNS
-504 AFENYNKNISEGT
+504 INQ
-517 TGETLFN
+517 GESIGNPLQGVK
-524 NVSIADTDNDEVTL
+524 VSDNDSDSILL
-538 TVTLSDTQFGS
+538 TISLSDTNAGDFSGS
-549 LSGTASGSASITY
+549 ASGSAVYNFDAS
-562 DESTGILTL
+562 SGVLTI
-571 SGTLT
+571 SGSVS
-576 DVNASIASIVFSG
+576 DVNASIDNL
-589 STNGAGNF
+589 TF
-597 TLSFTVTDGTAS
+597 TLDSNYTGEFTFTSELIDGTESAS
-609 SSTIVGSYSVKAV
+609 PVTLTYNVVKVNKAPSISVNK
-622 NDPPSVSINT
+622 
-632 GLTVSEGD
+632 GLLIDEGAA
-640 SKVITNSLLAAN
+640 KVISTLNLSAT
-652 DSDDSGTELTYTLK
+652 DPDDSGTGLTFTLK
-666 SVPTNGNLF
+666 SVPTNGSLF
-675 VDANENGSLDS
+675 VDANDNGSLDS
-686 GEELAVNGT
+686 GEGLALNST
-695 FTQQI
+695 FTQQT
-700 LDDSKLYY
+700 LDDSILYY
-708 KHNGTETSSDSFT
+708 EHNGSETTSDSFN

-726 GGEDGVE
+726 GGEDSAE
-733 AVTNQTFAITVSSVN
+733 PITNQMFSITITPVNDLPVIESEPVTVVQAGQSYTYKIIVTDAENDEIIITVSFGDSYPHWIGYNATTRTITGFPEQLDIGTYPITIYVTEN
-748 DAPVMSKG
+748 GVEKLKQEYSLNVIRKNEAPV
-756 PSWEFIGKA
+756 
-765 HFSENSIRTIRQATD
+765 
-780 RDGNRYLAYTNQV
+780 
-793 NSIERVWV
+793 
-801 MKHDGEQWHYLGG
+801 
-814 EEIAQVAIS
+814 
-823 SSLSFVIGADN
+823 
-834 TPYVAYKD
+834 
-842 LDRRAV
+842 
-848 VQKFENGSWQML
+848 
-860 GDQPLSQVSVLH
+860 
-872 PLLSF
+872 
-877 DNNNVLH
+877 
-884 VVYQDLSIDNYTIH
+884 
-898 VQKWDGKSWLTVAYE
+898 
-913 TTEKTNFYSIKLAF
+913 
-927 DSNNTPYI
+927 
-935 AYSVNGSDSYFVIKK
+935 
-950 LINNTWEHVG
+950 
-960 PAKVETRIQFFDLLF
+960 
-975 IGDTPYIAISNSSRE
+975 
-990 LSVKKFNGT
+990 
-999 EWELVG
+999 
-1005 NSRPTTDKAY
+1005 
-1015 GPDIAVGSDGTLFVA
+1015 
-1030 YIDELDYPTKLAVK
+1030 
-1044 ELKENLWLNVGDHD
+1044 
-1058 FATKVYI
+1058 
-1065 PPALDVHN
+1065 
-1073 NNNPVVAFNDGDN
+1073 
-1086 ENRATMMEYSSF
+1086 
-1098 EFNKFALTVS
+1098 
-1108 EDSDATL
+1108 
-1115 LFNSYQVTD
+1115 
-1124 EENDDVTL
+1124 
-1132 TVTLAN
+1132 
-1138 NSSGLLAGTA
+1138 
-1148 SGSAVVKYDN
+1148 
-1158 ESAKLTLSGSLT
+1158 
-1170 DVTSSLASLSFKPA
+1170 
-1184 ANFSGSLGITFNL
+1184 
-1197 TDGSSSIPPV
+1197 
-1207 NGTITVTSVNDV
+1207 
-1219 PRITSSAPVWATEDS
+1219 ITSSAPVWATEDTEYLYS
-1234 VYSYNVQ
+1234 VK
-1241 ASDADIGDTLTFSAI
+1241 ASDADMGDTLTFSAI

-1261 LTIDAK
+1261 LTMDAK
-1267 SGVLSGTPTNDDVG
+1267 SGVLSGTPTNDDLG
-1281 THYVAVVVTDALN
+1281 THAVAVVVTDSLN
-1294 EWDRQDFV
+1294 ASDKQDFV
-1302 INVANVNDKPVIT
+1302 INVANVNDKPTIT
-1315 SSPITVATED
+1315 SSPVITATEGELY
-1325 SVYNYTLSAT
+1325 SYKFTAV
-1335 DVDKGDTLTYSAKTL
+1335 DVDPGDSITYSGLNL
-1350 PSWLSLDAA
+1350 PSWLTFNSVSQIL
-1359 TGLVSGTP
+1359 SGTP
-1367 SNDDVGTHTVSLS
+1367 TNENVGKHAITLLAVDSKKETSTQKFTLTVM
-1380 VTDSAKA
+1380 
-1387 SDSQLFTIT
+1387 
-1396 VENVNDAPVIS
+1396 NVNDAPVIS

-1412 TATEDSLYNYTLSAT
+1412 TATEDSIYNYTLSAT

-1446 SLNTATGLVSGTP
+1446 SLNA
-1459 SNDDVG
+1459 
-1465 SHTVSLT
+1465 
-1472 VTDGEKET
+1472 
-1480 DSQMFS
+1480 
-1486 ITVENVNDAPV
+1486 
-1497 ISSTPI
+1497 
-1503 TTATEDSVYNYTLSA
+1503 
-1518 TDVDKGDTLTYSAK
+1518 
-1532 TLPSW
+1532 
-1537 LSLNTATGLVS
+1537 ATGLVS

-1569 KETDSQLF
+1569 KESDSQMF

-1597 ATEDELYSY
+1597 ATEDEQYSY
-1606 IVSATDVDADDSLSY
+1606 TVSATDVDADDSLSY
-1621 TALGIP
+1621 TALGMP

-1658 DASKEQT
+1658 DASKEEA
-1665 KQEFTLKVVNVNDV
+1665 KQEFTLNVVNVNDV
-1679 PDVHDDTASV
+1679 PDVHDDKASV

-1721 KLGKTSLNTAN
+1721 TLGKTSLNTAN

-1740 ENINGSDS
+1740 ENVNGSDS

-1845 FTYRVSDESGAMSNQ
+1845 FTYRVADESGAMSNQ

-1871 DAPIALNDAAELDED
+1871 DAPIALNDVAELDED

-1901 SGLTIDNVT
+1901 SDLTIDNVT

-1919 VSINSTSGTIS
+1919 VSINSASGTIS

-1958 LVKLTINSVNDTPV
+1958 EVKLTVNSVNDAPV

-1995 DVDGSLDKSS
+1995 DVDGSLNKSS
-2005 IEVVT
+2005 LEVFT
-2010 DPEHG
+2010 EPEHG

-2044 DLGVWSNNANVFIT
+2044 DLGIWSNNATVFIT

-2070 DVIQIDEDE
+2070 DATQIDEDE

-2102 VVTEPA
+2102 IVTEPA
-2108 FGNVINNVDG
+2108 FGNIINNIDG

-2124 ASNYVGFDSFTYS
+2124 VSNYVGFDSFTYS
-2137 VLDNE
+2137 VVDNE

-2158 NDAPLIESAAVTSAT
+2158 NDAPLIESAPVTSAT

-2180 VLVINDVD
+2180 VLVVNDVD

-2202 WLDFNPATGELS
+2202 WLDFNPDTGELS
-2214 GTPTNDDVGTHAVTL
+2214 GTPSNDDVGTHVVTL

-2251 DEATGGISISGEAKE
+2251 DEATGGISISGEAKQ

-2272 DSTIE
+2272 ESTIE
-2277 DPDGVGEFTYQWMRN
+2277 DADGLGEFTYQWMRN

-2330 FTSGATSPVIISNVA
+2330 FTSGATSPVIIANVA
-2345 PVAIGEQFSTDEDES
+2345 PVASGEQFSTNEDES

-2375 TFNLVTQVSNGTLT
+2375 TFNLVTPVSNGTLT
-2389 MDSNRFMYQP
+2389 MDANRFMYQP
-2399 NTDFSGSDSFT
+2399 NADFSGSDSFS
-2410 YSVSDSVLTSELA
+2410 YSVSDGVLTSELA

-2505 IKDASGEVVDVTLIV
+2505 IKDASGEVIDVTLIV

-2542 GLFIKVNMGTA
+2542 GLFTKVNMGTA

-2596 IHIIP
+2596 IHVIP

-2629 YPVIVPFTVSG
+2629 YPVVVPFTVSG
-2640 DAITGDDHDLSEG
+2640 DAIMGDDHDLSEG

-2664 MLIVNLIEDDVPEN
+2664 QLIVNLVEDDLPEN

-2718 QQGMSTRLIDKQ
+2718 QQGVGTRLIDKQ

-2736 SALVTDANLADTHVF
+2736 SALVTDANLADIHVF
-2751 DWQVSDAAIIDADS
+2751 DWQVSDEAIIDADV
-2765 IDDQFSFDPSVLA
+2765 IDDQLSFDPSILA

-2805 SLPELAA
+2805 SLPELSA

-2840 ASSLASNVVQ
+2840 ASSLATNVVQ
-2850 EKLIESEFFLMET
+2850 EKLVESEFFLMET

-2868 LSLGNV
+2868 FSLGNV
-2874 AFKASGSNTGI
+2874 AFKASGSNTAI

-2940 AIYRKLMPTGWTEF
+2940 AVYRKLMPTGWTEF
-2954 VVDSRNSIAS
+2954 AVDSRNSIAS
-2964 APGAEGFC
+2964 AQGAEGFC
-2972 PPPQDEQYTQGLSE
+2972 PPPQDAQYTQGLTE

-3064 VDIGEVSIINNE
+3064 VDIGEVSIVNNE
-3076 LHFNPQAEHLGTAT
+3076 LHFSPQAEHLGTAT
-3090 ISYGVSDGNGGS
+3090 INYGVSDGNGGS
-3102 AFATVTVEVVEN
+3102 AFAAVTVEVVEN
-3114 TAPQVSAIIDVTTDG
+3114 TAPQVSAIIDVTTDD
-3129 QQPVNIDILANVTD
+3129 QNPINIDIVGNVTD

-3150 IISASADNGTVV
+3150 IISASANNGVVV
-3162 INDDGTITYT
+3162 INDDGTLTYT

-3206 KQVSVE
+3206 KKVIVE

-3229 LLMFIRC
+3229 LLAFIRC
-3236 YQYRARC
+3236 YQYRARR